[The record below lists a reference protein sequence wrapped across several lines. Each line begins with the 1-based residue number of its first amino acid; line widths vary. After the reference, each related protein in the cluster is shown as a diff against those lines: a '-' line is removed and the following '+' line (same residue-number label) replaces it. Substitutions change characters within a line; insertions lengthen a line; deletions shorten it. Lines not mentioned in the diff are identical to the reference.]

1 MSLIKEYVGKNLYKD
16 VTEIADTPIDWKKF
30 ENKTVLITGANG
42 FIAYYLTLALLLQN
56 DRKSLG
62 ITVIGLVRNQ
72 KKAEAKYGKIL
83 ERSDLRLVSKNVCE
97 DLSDLEHADYIIHA
111 ASQATPY
118 YFENDPVGTIEANTL
133 GTSNI
138 LQYACREKALG
149 VLMISSLKVYG
160 EVKNGKPEIEEADLG
175 YINIDDYHNCY
186 ATGKRTMETVCN
198 CYVKQH
204 GLPVKLARPS
214 YIYGASTLQ
223 DDRVWAQFLAN
234 VIRKENILL
243 KSNGGAYR

>member
-118 YFENDPVGTIEANTL
+118 YFENDPVGTI
-133 GTSNI
+133 G
-138 LQYACREKALG
+138 Q
-149 VLMISSLKVYG
+149 
-160 EVKNGKPEIEEADLG
+160 
-175 YINIDDYHNCY
+175 
-186 ATGKRTMETVCN
+186 
-198 CYVKQH
+198 
-204 GLPVKLARPS
+204 
-214 YIYGASTLQ
+214 
-223 DDRVWAQFLAN
+223 
-234 VIRKENILL
+234 IR
-243 KSNGGAYR
+243 

>member
-1 MSLIKEYVGKNLYKD
+1 MQFPASLSY
-16 VTEIADTPIDWKKF
+16 
-30 ENKTVLITGANG
+30 KTVLITGANG

-138 LQYACREKALG
+138 L
-149 VLMISSLKVYG
+149 
-160 EVKNGKPEIEEADLG
+160 
-175 YINIDDYHNCY
+175 
-186 ATGKRTMETVCN
+186 
-198 CYVKQH
+198 
-204 GLPVKLARPS
+204 
-214 YIYGASTLQ
+214 
-223 DDRVWAQFLAN
+223 
-234 VIRKENILL
+234 
-243 KSNGGAYR
+243 